1 MSSGSEIAS
10 KLHNLLNPGGE
21 GYTALSSALEKACVG
36 VEGAAKRR
44 CPVKTSNLRNSI
56 MHVVKM
62 EEFAGYIGTS
72 VPYAPYVEIGTGIYS
87 SQGDGRK
94 TPWVYHTADGEFHF
108 TVGQHPQPYLEPA
121 LENNV
126 NEISRVML
134 ETIKGELF
142 K

>member
-21 GYTALSSALEKACVG
+21 GYTALSSALEKACIG
-36 VEGAAKRR
+36 VEGSAKRK
-44 CPVKTSNLRNSI
+44 CPAKTGNLRNSI

-62 EEFAGYIGTS
+62 EEFAGYIGSS

-94 TPWVYHTADGEFHF
+94 TPWIYVDPSTGEKVF
-108 TVGQHPQPYLEPA
+108 TRGSHPHPYLKPA
-121 LENNV
+121 VDEN
-126 NEISRVML
+126 ISAIL
-134 ETIKGELF
+134 KCFEGIL
-142 K
+142 